1 MFSLLQLKS
10 LENMFIPLSFYR
22 RLPNRQLHFFLILQY
37 RIPGNEQTYLLPLFK
52 KCRAIK

>member
-22 RLPNRQLHFFLILQY
+22 RLPNRQLRFFLILQY

-52 KCRAIK
+52 KMQGY